1 MWLSL
6 MGKYNL
12 LSNKIQKINTIITET
27 PFISD
32 IRKQFYQ
39 EIIKLRYEKILK
51 YSYDKLIESWYLSK
65 NVIFY

>member
-1 MWLSL
+1 MICMYMENIGGTNDNFNEL
-6 MGKYNL
+6 
-12 LSNKIQKINTIITET
+12 

-51 YSYDKLIESWYLSK
+51 YSYDKLIES
-65 NVIFY
+65 

>member
-1 MWLSL
+1 MMELFL
-6 MGKYNL
+6 ILKN
-12 LSNKIQKINTIITET
+12 IIDMICMYMENIGGTNDNFNEP

-51 YSYDKLIESWYLSK
+51 YSYDKLIES
-65 NVIFY
+65 

>member
-1 MWLSL
+1 MY
-6 MGKYNL
+6 MENIGGTND
-12 LSNKIQKINTIITET
+12 NFNEII
-27 PFISD
+27 FISD

-51 YSYDKLIESWYLSK
+51 YSYDKLIESWYLFK